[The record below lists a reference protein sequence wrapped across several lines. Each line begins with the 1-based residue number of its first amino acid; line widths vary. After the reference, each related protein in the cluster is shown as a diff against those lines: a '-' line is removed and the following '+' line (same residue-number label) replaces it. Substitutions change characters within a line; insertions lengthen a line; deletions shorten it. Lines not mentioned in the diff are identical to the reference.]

1 MKKALKKILSLLLCI
16 VFAVGLLPMT
26 ASAKTIT
33 QYSTGDTFEFGWYP
47 QTKVTDSTILAQLNA
62 KAPAWDNWI
71 SYGYFS
77 GTGSER
83 DGQMTAKDYMR
94 YTDILLDGVKYRGV
108 KFTSYRPRYT
118 GYVSS
123 ADYSDQYDNGYF
135 ADTIYW
141 FCFEPLRWRVLDP
154 AAGLV
159 LCETIIDSQPFNNYA
174 LHLGAD
180 EYDRSAVWGS
190 AEQTYYANNYVESD
204 IRKWLENNFFITAFS
219 VAQQAIIPTTELDNT
234 AGNSSYP
241 AYGVDTTY
249 DKIFLLSRSDVLNTE
264 YGFASSKSASDT
276 RQAKGSDYAKCQG
289 LNVATNILY
298 IGCSQWLQRSS
309 GEGSGFIC
317 AVKIGAGNGLAA
329 LKNSPRG
336 DMGKCA
342 FNSAVGNFHALKH
355 PLLIFL

>member
-1 MKKALKKILSLLLCI
+1 MKKALKKILSLMLC
-16 VFAVGLLPMT
+16 VLFAVGLLPMT

-33 QYSTGDTFEFGWYP
+33 QYSQGDTFEFGWYP

-71 SYGYFS
+71 SYGYYS

-135 ADTIYW
+135 TDTIYW

-289 LNVATNILY
+289 LHVYTGNLY
-298 IGCSQWLQRSS
+298 AGSSYWRLRSS
-309 GEGSGFIC
+309 GTHSNYPARVPALYALSIPTVLRSPVSMPASCVAGCVRRCGS
-317 AVKIGAGNGLAA
+317 N
-329 LKNSPRG
+329 
-336 DMGKCA
+336 
-342 FNSAVGNFHALKH
+342 
-355 PLLIFL
+355 